1 MDMQKSFPSMK
12 PEATNDKCEAIL
24 RKMLEFANS
33 GQPVTLEDDF
43 GDYSA
48 TIIVGGG
55 HTHVG
60 IPGEDGTWELLVDN
74 LYNSLHGGPGLS
86 WHPQHPSSPDESSSE

>member
-1 MDMQKSFPSMK
+1 MSIQKHFPEMK
-12 PEATNDKCEAIL
+12 PEATADKCEAIL

-33 GQPVTLEDDF
+33 GKPVTLDEDW
-43 GDYSA
+43 GGNSA
-48 TIIVGGG
+48 TIIVDGG

-60 IPGEDGTWELLVDN
+60 IPGEDGTWEIFVDN

-86 WHPQHPSSPDESSSE
+86 WHPSSPESSSTSEDL